1 MQTIN
6 INSIFDPSFDLSSLY
21 ERIKKIVINFG
32 YSDEIEWQK
41 GIDFERFTETDLL
54 REGAWVILCS
64 GFREEYVRRAFDK
77 VSLCFCDWESAKV
90 IDQNSSLCSAS
101 ALQVFGNKQKI
112 AAIAQMAAMVHVEG
126 FDSVRS
132 RVLAE
137 PVKELQCFPFIGPIT
152 SYHLAKNLGFHCAK
166 PDRHLI
172 KIAKSRNIEDVQE
185 LCREIVRSTGEL
197 LGVVDIVLWRF
208 ASLIALYPRDVEER
222 IQELR
227 LDDGKLFA

>member
-6 INSIFDPSFDLSSLY
+6 ISSIFDPTFDLSFLY

-41 GIDFERFTETDLL
+41 GIDFEKFTESDLL

-77 VSLCFCDWESAKV
+77 VSLCFCDWESAK
-90 IDQNSSLCSAS
+90 IINNNSLICSES
-101 ALQVFGNKQKI
+101 ALQIFGNKQKI
-112 AAIAQMAAMVHVEG
+112 SAIAQMASMVDTEG
-126 FDSVRS
+126 FESVKS

-137 PVKELQCFPFIGPIT
+137 PVKELQRFPFIGPIT
-152 SYHLAKNLGFHCAK
+152 SYHLAKNLGFHYAK

-172 KIAKSRNIEDVQE
+172 RIARSRNIEDVQE
-185 LCREIVRSTGEL
+185 LCSEIVRSTGEL
-197 LGVVDIVLWRF
+197 LSVVDIVLWRF
-208 ASLIALYPRDVEER
+208 ASLITLYPREVEKH
-222 IQELR
+222 IQSLYSDLR
-227 LDDGKLFA
+227 GAYA

>member
-1 MQTIN
+1 MQKIN
-6 INSIFDPSFDLSSLY
+6 ISSIFDPAFDLSFLY
-21 ERIKKIVINFG
+21 ERIKRIVINFG

-41 GIDFERFTETDLL
+41 GIDFERFTESDLL

-64 GFREEYVRRAFDK
+64 GFREEYVRHAFDK
-77 VSLCFCDWESAKV
+77 VSLCFCDWESAEV
-90 IDQNSSLCSAS
+90 INKNSSVCSES

-112 AAIAQMAAMVHVEG
+112 AAIAQMASMVHIEG
-126 FDSVRS
+126 FDVVHS
-132 RVLAE
+132 RILAE

-172 KIAKSRNIEDVQE
+172 RIAKSRNIEDVQE
-185 LCREIVRSTGEL
+185 LCREIVRNTGEL

-208 ASLIALYPRDVEER
+208 ASLITLYPKQVEER
-222 IQELR
+222 MQA
-227 LDDGKLFA
+227 FALA